1 MEQKKQLFVLIT
13 KKITYD
19 KYNVK
24 SITHQPGIVQ
34 WPCKQEAQP
43 RLCSHT
49 GLNLY
54 RESQTEMQREKC
66 VR

>member
-1 MEQKKQLFVLIT
+1 MEQKSQLVGSIT
-13 KKITYD
+13 EKITYD
-19 KYNVK
+19 KYKVQ

-54 RESQTEMQREKC
+54 RESQTEMQREK
-66 VR
+66 